1 MASPMMISS
10 NPVTNNTA
18 SNADRSRRKKKKKS
32 LAAAQSNGQK
42 LNQDHAKW
50 KTEAQQQIYSSKLIQ
65 ALSQVQLNPSSP
77 SAPRRGRAVRE
88 AADQALA
95 VAARG
100 RSRWS
105 RAILTSRIK
114 LKFRKQQQHK
124 RQQQYHHQ
132 QQQHRLVSTAAGG
145 GRSRKPRVSVLRLRG
160 KTLPAVQRK
169 VRLLGRL
176 VPGCRKEPMPVIL
189 EEATDYIA
197 ALEMQ
202 VRAMSALAELLSG
215 SSNQNAS
222 SSSSSTS

>member
-1 MASPMMISS
+1 MASTMISS
-10 NPVTNNTA
+10 NPVTNSSAN
-18 SNADRSRRKKKKKS
+18 SDRSKRKKKRK
-32 LAAAQSNGQK
+32 AASAEQYRQEEA
-42 LNQDHAKW
+42 LKW
-50 KTEAQQQIYSSKLIQ
+50 RTESQQQIYSSKLIQ

-88 AADQALA
+88 AADRALA
-95 VAARG
+95 VSARG

-114 LKFRKQQQHK
+114 LKFRKQQNK
-124 RQQQYHHQ
+124 HQ
-132 QQQHRLVSTAAGG
+132 QRQRIVSAVAAAGG
-145 GRSRKPRVSVLRLRG
+145 SGRARKPRVSVLRLRG
-160 KTLPAVQRK
+160 KSLPAVQRK

-176 VPGCRKEPMPVIL
+176 VPGCKKEPLPVIL

-215 SSNQNAS
+215 SNQAAGSAGS
-222 SSSSSTS
+222 SS